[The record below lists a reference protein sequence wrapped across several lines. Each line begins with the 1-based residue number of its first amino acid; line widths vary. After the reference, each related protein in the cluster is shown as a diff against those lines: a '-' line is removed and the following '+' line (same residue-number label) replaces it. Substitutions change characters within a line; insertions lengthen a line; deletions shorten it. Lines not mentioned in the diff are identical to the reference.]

1 MNTKTTAKVSFR
13 HTLQWKLTL
22 IITFS
27 VTLTC
32 ILMYFFISHSAVTGM
47 ESLKN
52 YVIQVS
58 PQNSEELITLNVDPQ
73 ALIPDLSEKIQATK
87 NQFLMKSVVVTA
99 AIILLNS
106 ICTYFLTRKTL
117 SPLKQL
123 NEKITRIQAQNLSA
137 RLPVP
142 NSQDEIARLT
152 LSFNEMLA
160 RLDNA
165 FSIQKQFS
173 ANAAHELR
181 TPLAVL
187 QTNLEVFQ
195 KKGSPDI
202 GEYQQLFSMIQ
213 EHLGRLTHLVGTLLD
228 MTNLQSV
235 PRSDKISLAALSE
248 EVFCDLDL
256 VAEQSHITLVQENG
270 DCMVTGSYVLLY
282 RAVYNL
288 VENAIKY
295 NKPQGTVT
303 LSIQQK
309 GQDVLLSVK
318 DTGIGI
324 SLENQEKIFDPFF
337 RVDKSRSRAMGGAG
351 LGLALVDAIAREHHG
366 QVKVLSSSSDGTI
379 IGLSL
384 PVASM

>member
-1 MNTKTTAKVSFR
+1 MNTETAAKVSFR

-47 ESLKN
+47 ESLEN

-73 ALIPDLSEKIQATK
+73 ALIPNLSEKIQATK
-87 NQFLMKSVVVTA
+87 NQFLMRSVVVTA
-99 AIILLNS
+99 AIILLSS

-117 SPLKQL
+117 GPLKKL
-123 NEKITRIQAQNLSA
+123 NERITRIQAQNLSA

-142 NSQDEIARLT
+142 DSQDEIARLT

-165 FSIQKQFS
+165 FSIQKHFS

-195 KKGSPDI
+195 KKESPDI

-213 EHLGRLTHLVGTLLD
+213 EQLGRLTHLVGTLLD

-235 PRSDKISLAALSE
+235 PRSDQISLAALSE

-256 VAEQSHITLVQENG
+256 VAEQAHITLVQENG

-309 GQDVLLSVK
+309 GKDALLSVK

-351 LGLALVDAIAREHHG
+351 LGLALVDAIAKEHHG
-366 QVKVLSSSSDGTI
+366 QVKVLSSGSNGTV

-384 PVASM
+384 PVASA